1 MLLRLGLGLG
11 LASAAGIRTYFP
23 LIVMGLLTR
32 FSDTM
37 TYIEPFR
44 VFASAPVILLLASLA
59 LFERTVNVSHGNQYM
74 LVVILRALGGAI
86 VFAGTFTGFGI
97 FGGIFFGAVI
107 AILAHLVTVR
117 LSPDTGKIIEDSSVV
132 SASGLEETIAII
144 GTLLAVLLP
153 WSSYLLW
160 ALILLLF
167 VKRMKD
173 NKQRYRMDIKAKSWR

>member
-1 MLLRLGLGLG
+1 VLLRLGLGLG

-44 VFASAPVILLLASLA
+44 VFASAPVILLLAALA
-59 LFERTVNVSHGNQYM
+59 LFERTVNFSQGNQYM
-74 LVVILRALGGAI
+74 LVVVLRALGGAI

-97 FGGIFFGAVI
+97 IGGIFFGAVI
-107 AILAHLVTVR
+107 ALFSHLVTVR
-117 LSPDTGKIIEDSSVV
+117 LSPDTGKSTGESSAVSAAGIED
-132 SASGLEETIAII
+132 TIAII

-160 ALILLLF
+160 ALILLFF

-173 NKQRYRMDIKAKSWR
+173 NNHRYRMDIKAKSWR